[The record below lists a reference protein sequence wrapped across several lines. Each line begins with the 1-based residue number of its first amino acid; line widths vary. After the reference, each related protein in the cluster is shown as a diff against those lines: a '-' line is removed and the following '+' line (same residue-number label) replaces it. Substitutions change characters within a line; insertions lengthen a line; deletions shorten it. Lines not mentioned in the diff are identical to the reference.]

1 MARALLALAAA
12 CALAAVVIQVLAVRT
27 ADGQRLDDAARGNL
41 SPRSPTAVINATSDL
56 LDTISVASLLL
67 LGVGIMAIALLR
79 GRRLLALG
87 AGVVV
92 LGANVTTQVLKQ
104 EVGRPDL
111 LPSSLPNGS
120 FPSGHVT
127 VAMSLA
133 MALVLVAPPALRWA
147 AAAVGSAYA
156 IGVGVAVVL
165 LDWHRPSDVLGAYL
179 VTVIWTALV
188 AAVLL
193 SAPDA
198 GGLAENRPRR
208 PAVRA
213 GRRRPDRGARS
224 GLRDRRGHRGGPPA
238 RPAAGGSRPHRLRGG
253 RHRLRGG
260 VRAAHR
266 SWSPR
271 SSSAGPPPPTGRA
284 PGRLVS
290 CASACS
296 RVEGTAPD

>member
-1 MARALLALAAA
+1 LGAVPPRRRRPAARRLLALAAA
-12 CALAAVVIQVLAVRT
+12 CALVAVALQILAVRT
-27 ADGQRLDDAARGNL
+27 TEGQRLDDAARGNL
-41 SPRSPTAVINATSDL
+41 SAASPTAVINATSEL

-92 LGANVTTQVLKQ
+92 LGANVTTQILKQ

-133 MALVLVAPPALRWA
+133 MALVLVAPQALRWW

-179 VTVIWTALV
+179 VTVTWTALV
-188 AAVLL
+188 AAALL
-193 SAPDA
+193 SAPGA
-198 GGLAENRPRR
+198 GGLAEDRPRR
-208 PAVRA
+208 PAVA
-213 GRRRPDRGARS
+213 
-224 GLRDRRGHRGGPPA
+224 
-238 RPAAGGSRPHRLRGG
+238 PAAGVLIVALGAVFGIIVGIEAARRLDLLRVVHDRTAFAAAAIVCAAACVLLTVVVTGLIQRG
-253 RHRLRGG
+253 
-260 VRAAHR
+260 
-266 SWSPR
+266 
-271 SSSAGPPPPTGRA
+271 SSSPDRA
-284 PGRLVS
+284 R
-290 CASACS
+290 A
-296 RVEGTAPD
+296 R